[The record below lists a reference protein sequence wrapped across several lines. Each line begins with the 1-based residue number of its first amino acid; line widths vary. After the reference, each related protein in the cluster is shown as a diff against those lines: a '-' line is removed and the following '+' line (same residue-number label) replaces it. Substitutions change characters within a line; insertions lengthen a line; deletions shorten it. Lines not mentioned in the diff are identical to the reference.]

1 MGVLQAIVI
10 FFRAMLVSR
19 SRLAMENVALRQQL
33 AVYKQSGKRP
43 KLRPRDRIFWVCMSR
58 LWSSWRSALCMVQPD
73 TVIGWHRQGFKL
85 FWRWKSRNGKP
96 GRPRIPQDICELIWR
111 MSRENPGWGAPR
123 ICSELLLLGYDVA
136 ERTVAKYM
144 VRTRQPPS
152 QTWRTFLA
160 NHVPD
165 IVARD
170 FFTVPTATFRV
181 LYVFI
186 VLRHDRRQVVHFNV
200 TTNPYAQWTAQQI
213 INAFPYEE
221 APRFLL
227 RDRDGVYGD
236 YFKCR
241 VKGMEIDEVPTA
253 PRSPWQ
259 NPYAERMI
267 GSIRRECLNH
277 VIVLNDLHLK
287 RILHSY
293 FAYYHDVRPHLSLH
307 RNSPTPRDVEPPCLG
322 KVVSIPQVGGLHHRY
337 SRAAAA

>member
-1 MGVLQAIVI
+1 MGALKACVL
-10 FFRAMLVSR
+10 FLRGMLIPR
-19 SRLAMENVALRQQL
+19 SRLAIENVALRQQL
-33 AVYKQSGKRP
+33 AVYKQSVKRP
-43 KLRPRDRIFWVCMSR
+43 KLRPRDRIFWVWLSR
-58 LWSSWRSALCMVQPD
+58 LWSNWRSALAIVQPE
-73 TVIGWHRQGFKL
+73 TVIRWHRQGFKL
-85 FWRWKSRNGKP
+85 YWRWKSRSGKS
-96 GRPRIPQDICELIWR
+96 GRPPVPRDIRELIRR

-123 ICSELLLLGYDVA
+123 ICSELLLLGRDVA

-144 VRTRQPPS
+144 VRARQPPS
-152 QTWRTFLA
+152 QTWRTFLD

-165 IVARD
+165 IAACD

-227 RDRDGVYGD
+227 RDRDGIYGD
-236 YFKCR
+236 YFKDR
-241 VKGMEIDEVPTA
+241 IRSMGIEEVPIA

-259 NPYAERMI
+259 NPYAERII

-277 VIVLNDLHLK
+277 LIVLSEVHLK
-287 RILHSY
+287 RILTLY
-293 FAYYHDVRPHLSLH
+293 FEYYHDSRPHLSLN
-307 RNSPTPRDVEPPCLG
+307 RNSPTPREVELPCQG

-337 SRAAAA
+337 SRAE